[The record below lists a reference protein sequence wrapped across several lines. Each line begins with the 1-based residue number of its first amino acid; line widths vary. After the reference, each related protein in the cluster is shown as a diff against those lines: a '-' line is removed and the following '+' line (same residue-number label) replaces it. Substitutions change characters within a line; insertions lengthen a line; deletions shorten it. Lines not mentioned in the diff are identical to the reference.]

1 MGAGMGQS
9 YFANTAER
17 RAYDARIQ
25 REAAAAEDREAIRIA
40 AERERLAA
48 KIVMAVVDRI
58 ITKVVRPGPVPEE
71 RECYDMAG
79 ELRAETGDLE
89 ALVKAIIDVNKGV
102 S

>member
-1 MGAGMGQS
+1 MGQS
-9 YFANTAER
+9 YFATPAEQ
-17 RAYDARIQ
+17 RAYTIRVQRDA
-25 REAAAAEDREAIRIA
+25 ADREQQEALLIA

-48 KIVMAVVDRI
+48 KIVMAVVDQI

>member
-1 MGAGMGQS
+1 MGMNHS
-9 YFANTAER
+9 YFATSAE
-17 RAYDARIQ
+17 Q
-25 REAAAAEDREAIRIA
+25 RDYTIRMRKDAAAAVEKEAIRIA

-58 ITKVVRPGPVPEE
+58 INKVVRPGPIPEE

-79 ELRAETGDLE
+79 ELRAEAGDLE

-102 S
+102 E

>member
-1 MGAGMGQS
+1 MGQS
-9 YFANTAER
+9 YFATPAE
-17 RAYDARIQ
+17 Q
-25 REAAAAEDREAIRIA
+25 REWNNARAAAENKEAILIA

-79 ELRAETGDLE
+79 ELRAETGALE

>member
-1 MGAGMGQS
+1 MGQS
-9 YFANTAER
+9 YFATPTE
-17 RAYDARIQ
+17 Q
-25 REAAAAEDREAIRIA
+25 REYTIRVQRETAAADKQEALRIA

>member
-1 MGAGMGQS
+1 MGQS
-9 YFANTAER
+9 YFATPSER
-17 RAYDARIQ
+17 REYTIRVQ
-25 REAAAAEDREAIRIA
+25 REAAAEEEKEAIRIA

-58 ITKVVRPGPVPEE
+58 ITKIVRPGPVPEE